1 MQKSLDRTPELLAS
15 LKEANVVDSGG
26 QGLVYIVEGMKLA
39 LEDEI
44 IDINE
49 KVEENKLTLDFS
61 KFDENCKPI
70 DTKISM
76 NPQPK
81 KLEENDTRGHCNQV
95 T

>member
-1 MQKSLDRTPELLAS
+1 MSYGITPSGQKREERENNSNIWGS
-15 LKEANVVDSGG
+15 NG
-26 QGLVYIVEGMKLA
+26 QTY
-39 LEDEI
+39 
-44 IDINE
+44 
-49 KVEENKLTLDFS
+49 S